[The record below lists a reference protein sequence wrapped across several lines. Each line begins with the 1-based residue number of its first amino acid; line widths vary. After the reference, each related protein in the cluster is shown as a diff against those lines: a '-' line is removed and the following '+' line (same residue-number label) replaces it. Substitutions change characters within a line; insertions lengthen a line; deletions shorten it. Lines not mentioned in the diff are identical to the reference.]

1 MKKKL
6 IALFMIGVIGIV
18 FPLAGLFAA
27 GGGGGGD
34 DESDTSTSMSANF
47 KMGKQAVES
56 LEFSKAIELLLKA
69 DQETPDSADVNNLL
83 GYSYRKLGEFEK
95 SLMYYK
101 RALSI
106 EPEHRGANEYIGE
119 LYLQTGNL
127 SQAEKHLKI
136 LDKACFWGCEE
147 YDELKEEIAK
157 YKATTGKS

>member
-1 MKKKL
+1 MKNKL
-6 IALFMIGVIGIV
+6 MILFIIGVVGI
-18 FPLAGLFAA
+18 FFTQTSLFAA
-27 GGGGGGD
+27 GGGGG
-34 DESDTSTSMSANF
+34 ESSDTSTSVQSANF
-47 KMGKQAVES
+47 KMGQ
-56 LEFSKAIELLLKA
+56 KAIESREYRAAIGFLVKA
-69 DQETPDSADVNNLL
+69 DQDTPDNADVNNLL

-95 SLMYYK
+95 SLTHYH

-157 YKATTGKS
+157 YKAKAGSN